1 MLTSFLSDFGPRQ
14 IENAAMLCSSWQ
26 RPPMMIDPNGEG
38 SVWLGK
44 LNKLMNKKKLVSLDM
59 ETRCVRAN
67 WHKSKSWLKESYMH
81 ERKRERERGHKM
93 YLHWKLINYVLLCFH
108 LCKFAVVLL
117 QFNVNILMF
126 KKVMHV
132 WICYILK
139 IPLIIN

>member
-1 MLTSFLSDFGPRQ
+1 MLKKQTPFCKFSLSIMMVIAMNLKVPKITSLPKKVFRILEISVWILRIKISLLTSFLSDFGPRQ

-67 WHKSKSWLKESYMH
+67 
-81 ERKRERERGHKM
+81 
-93 YLHWKLINYVLLCFH
+93 
-108 LCKFAVVLL
+108 
-117 QFNVNILMF
+117 
-126 KKVMHV
+126 
-132 WICYILK
+132 
-139 IPLIIN
+139 

>member
-1 MLTSFLSDFGPRQ
+1 MLKKNLLFCKISLSMVIAMNLVAKITSLPKKVFRSLEISVGILRIKISLLTSFLSDFGPRQ

-67 WHKSKSWLKESYMH
+67 
-81 ERKRERERGHKM
+81 
-93 YLHWKLINYVLLCFH
+93 
-108 LCKFAVVLL
+108 
-117 QFNVNILMF
+117 
-126 KKVMHV
+126 
-132 WICYILK
+132 
-139 IPLIIN
+139 

>member
-1 MLTSFLSDFGPRQ
+1 MLKKNSFLQIFSFHHDGYCYEFSTKDYQFTKESIQDSRNFSLDFKDQNKFVNISSSLSDFGPRQ

-67 WHKSKSWLKESYMH
+67 
-81 ERKRERERGHKM
+81 
-93 YLHWKLINYVLLCFH
+93 
-108 LCKFAVVLL
+108 
-117 QFNVNILMF
+117 
-126 KKVMHV
+126 
-132 WICYILK
+132 
-139 IPLIIN
+139 

>member
-1 MLTSFLSDFGPRQ
+1 MLKKTSFLQIFSFHHDGYCYELSTKDYQFTKESTVIRILEISVWILRIKISLLTSFLSDFGPRQ

-67 WHKSKSWLKESYMH
+67 
-81 ERKRERERGHKM
+81 
-93 YLHWKLINYVLLCFH
+93 
-108 LCKFAVVLL
+108 
-117 QFNVNILMF
+117 
-126 KKVMHV
+126 
-132 WICYILK
+132 
-139 IPLIIN
+139 